1 MAESLIAHPL
11 ALLARGLDRA
21 FANTALRPA
30 ASSGRSLDHAERLRA
45 LALMRAFYDTQE
57 ALEREGRFFPRPSL
71 PVAQRRRVRSLA
83 RGGELID
90 LRWESAFE
98 PLWSVPE
105 LQTRLERW
113 PDTEL
118 RALGLSIPIDAEA
131 ELEKLGIDRSAG
143 LRDKYLRVR
152 NNRVAHARWFRHA
165 GEPRACA
172 VLLHGYLGGN
182 FALEQYVLPVRRLYD
197 AGLDVV
203 LSLLPLHGPRRSELR
218 NGWAAPAFPS
228 NDPRFTI
235 EGFRQLVSDQ
245 RALFGLL
252 RAEGAPRLGVLGAS
266 LGGYSAALLATLEA
280 SLDFAVLFIPLA
292 AIEDVAHSTR
302 RAGDAE
308 PERAALR
315 EALRAAQRPI
325 SPLSRPS
332 LVAPERVVVVAG
344 ESDLITGLAQ
354 AELLAAHFGVPVSR
368 FAGGHVLH
376 VGRERAFA
384 PVWALVEA
392 AAARGVGQR

>member
-1 MAESLIAHPL
+1 MAPSLMSHTIAS
-11 ALLARGLDRA
+11 LARGVDRA

-30 ASSGRSLDHAERLRA
+30 ANGGGRSLDHAGRLRA
-45 LALMRAFYDTQE
+45 LALMRAFYDTPE
-57 ALEREGRFFPRPSL
+57 ALEREGRFFPRPE
-71 PVAQRRRVRSLA
+71 PVVAHRRRVRSLA

-90 LRWESAFE
+90 LSWESAFE

-105 LQTRLERW
+105 LQARLSRW
-113 PDTEL
+113 PESEL
-118 RALGLSIPIDAEA
+118 RALRLSGPVDAEA
-131 ELEKLGIDRSAG
+131 ELAALGIDRSAG
-143 LRDKYLRVR
+143 LREKYLGVR

-182 FALEQYVLPVRRLYD
+182 FALEERVLPVRRLYD

-203 LSLLPLHGPRRSELR
+203 LSVLPLHGHRRSER
-218 NGWAAPAFPS
+218 RGAWAAPAFPS
-228 NDPRFTI
+228 SDPRFTL
-235 EGFRQLVSDQ
+235 EGFRQLVFDQ

-252 RAEGAPRLGVLGAS
+252 RAEGAPRLGVLGTS

-280 SLDFAVLFIPLA
+280 GLDFAVLFIPLG
-292 AIEDVAHSTR
+292 AIEDVVR
-302 RAGDAE
+302 RPDDSAQ
-308 PERAALR
+308 EREALR
-315 EALRAAQRPI
+315 DALRAAQRPI

-332 LVAPERVVVVAG
+332 LVARERVVVIAG

-354 AELLAAHFGVPVSR
+354 AELLAGHFDAPVSR

-376 VGRERAFA
+376 FGRQRAFT
-384 PVWALVEA
+384 PVWELFA
-392 AAARGVGQR
+392 AAASSEARSR